1 MKTIGLLGG
10 MSWESSHEYH
20 RLINEAVRDALG
32 DSHSAHLVL
41 YSVDFAVIERLQA
54 EGRWDEAADLL
65 RDAGLAL
72 ERAGVDFLV
81 LATNTMHLIADQM
94 MEGLS
99 VPLLHLIDAT
109 AEALRADGLRRVGLL
124 ATAFTMEHDFY
135 LDRMRAHGIDVSV
148 PDARD
153 RALVH
158 RVIYDELV
166 RGIVRDESR
175 RAYRE
180 VMDRLAADGAD
191 GIILGCTEIEL
202 LVRPGDAMVPVFP
215 TTRLHAEAAVAFA
228 LGTAELPTPPPH
240 RDRVKP

>member
-20 RLINEAVRDALG
+20 RLINEGVRDTLG

-41 YSVDFAVIERLQA
+41 YSVDFADVERLQA
-54 EGRWDEAADLL
+54 EGRWDESADLL

-72 ERAGVDFLV
+72 QRAGVDFLV
-81 LATNTMHLIADQM
+81 LATNTMHLVADRM

-99 VPLLHLIDAT
+99 VPLLHLLDTTADAI
-109 AEALRADGLRRVGLL
+109 RAAGPRRVGLL
-124 ATAFTMEHDFY
+124 GTAFTMEHGFY
-135 LDRMRAHGIDVSV
+135 VDRMAEHGIDVVV

-158 RVIYDELV
+158 RVIYEELV

-175 RAYRE
+175 RAYLE
-180 VMDRLAADGAD
+180 VMERLVADGAE

-202 LVRPGDAMVPVFP
+202 LVGPDDAPVPVFP
-215 TTRLHAEAAVAFA
+215 TTRLHAAAAVSYA
-228 LGTAELPTPPPH
+228 LGRAELPTRPPAPS
-240 RDRVKP
+240 RQG